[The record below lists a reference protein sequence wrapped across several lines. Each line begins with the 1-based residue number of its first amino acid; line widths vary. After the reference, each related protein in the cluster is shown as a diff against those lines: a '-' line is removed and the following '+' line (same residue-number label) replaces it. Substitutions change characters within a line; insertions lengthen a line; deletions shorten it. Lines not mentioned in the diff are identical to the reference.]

1 MTTSYV
7 AGLVLLPVVVM
18 VLALLAAMM
27 SAVLESRSRA
37 GALASCVPLSVPLR
51 ESVRLL
57 GQQRRTIAGADS
69 ALWRIGGGGLVVAAL
84 LQVIVVPVGDFIPA
98 DLSVGVVWFNAVDV
112 GLWALWWLLGW
123 GANSPYSLVGGYR
136 ILAQA
141 LAYELP
147 LMFALTAPVVAASS
161 LRLGDVVA
169 AQDSLWFVVLMPV
182 ATAVYLLSVL
192 AFSSWGPF
200 ATGFGADAMTG
211 VISELS
217 GVERLLV
224 LAGRYALLVSG
235 AAFAVPMF
243 FGGGSGPLLPDWSW
257 VIVKTLMLTAGM
269 VWLRRAMPI
278 LRPQRLAEVGWVVL
292 IPLTLV
298 QVLVVSL
305 IAASGGL

>member
-1 MTTSYV
+1 MTTSSV
-7 AGLVLLPVVVM
+7 IGLVLLPVVVM
-18 VLALLAAMM
+18 LLALLVAML
-27 SAVLESRSRA
+27 SAVLDSRSRA
-37 GALASCVPLSVPLR
+37 GALALLVPLH

-69 ALWRIGGGGLVVAAL
+69 VLWRIGGGGLVVAAF
-84 LQVIVVPVGDFIPA
+84 LQVIVVPIGSFIPA
-98 DLSVGVVWFNAVDV
+98 DLAVGVVWFNAVDV

-136 ILAQA
+136 ILGQA

-161 LRLGDVVA
+161 LRLSDVVA
-169 AQDSLWFVVLMPV
+169 AQHSLWFVVWMPV
-182 ATAVYLLSVL
+182 AAAVYLLSVV

-200 ATGFGADAMTG
+200 ATGFGADAATG
-211 VISELS
+211 VVSELS
-217 GVERLLV
+217 GVDRLLV

-269 VWLRRAMPI
+269 VWLRRAVPI

-305 IAASGGL
+305 IASGGL

>member
-1 MTTSYV
+1 MTISSV
-7 AGLVLLPVVVM
+7 VGLVMLPVAVM
-18 VLALLAAMM
+18 VLALLAAMFN
-27 SAVLESRSRA
+27 AVLESRSRA
-37 GALASCVPLSVPLR
+37 GALALSVPLR
-51 ESVRLL
+51 ESARLL

-69 ALWRIGGGGLVVAAL
+69 VLWRIGGGGLVVAAF
-84 LQVIVVPVGDFIPA
+84 LQVIVVPIGGFIPA

-123 GANSPYSLVGGYR
+123 GANSVYSLVGGYR

-161 LRLGDVVA
+161 LRLSDVVA
-169 AQDSLWFVVLMPV
+169 AQHSLWFVVWMPV
-182 ATAVYLLSVL
+182 ATVVYLLSVV

-200 ATGFGADAMTG
+200 ATGFGADAASG
-211 VISELS
+211 VVAELS
-217 GVERLLV
+217 GVDRLLV

-243 FGGGSGPLLPDWSW
+243 FGGGAGPLLPDWSW

-269 VWLRRAMPI
+269 VWLRRVMPI

-292 IPLTLV
+292 IPLTIV

-305 IAASGGL
+305 IASSGAI